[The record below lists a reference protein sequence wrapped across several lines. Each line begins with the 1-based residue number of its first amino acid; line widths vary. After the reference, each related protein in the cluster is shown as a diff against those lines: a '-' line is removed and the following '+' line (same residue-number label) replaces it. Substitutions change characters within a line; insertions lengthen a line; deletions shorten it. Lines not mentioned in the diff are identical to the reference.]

1 MTMQHCFYRNVLMR
15 LSGSTTT
22 IRAGKCLLLLYAI
35 LSLCP
40 MVSAQRSIG
49 DEQLSSPLTART
61 FRKIAYELYISSEP
75 ASTES
80 KQALFFLNA
89 VSELDERAD
98 YILADMLNIASQ
110 FTEENYFNAV
120 QYMLTQYI
128 DGENIDLEVT
138 RRAINY
144 LLGKLNFREK
154 RIMLLSA
161 LLNAAKKKSDILASD
176 LGTQYALLLAETA
189 DYENALTFLIQAYE
203 ANPYNKLAFTKIV
216 ELKRRTNEQI
226 APAIYARHL
235 RLARGANPLDID
247 AAFAFAQYMD
257 KLGIYEVAA
266 AGYGY
271 CAELF
276 EYLYPNVKLPASIY
290 LPWAIAAYNTTRGEI
305 KCFQIAR
312 RVRQSG
318 RFDIVLDAIAANAA
332 GRMGDAERRKEFLQ
346 AGPKAEKMLA
356 GNVASSS
363 VTAHQLGWFYSF
375 ADPNPE
381 KALAWANRAYAADP
395 NSPMVK
401 AVFAYTL
408 VMNGQNEV
416 AAGLASDLQDINQI
430 AALTMG
436 LLKIAADDKHG
447 AVEQL
452 KSAVAMDP
460 SSLAAERAKAVLQEN
475 DSAYIPPSS
484 PELVMRTLVSDFG
497 ERIVPRFTPVDK
509 LISVKLTFGGSRFFY
524 GSDFNAKLMV
534 TNESPEPLIIS
545 SDGLF
550 KGNIRVDA
558 DVRGDMTATIPKL
571 ITKKI
576 RLSAALPARRHVGIE
591 LDVITGSLRH
601 LLLTHPQASFEI
613 EFTVYLDPVEAPDG
627 AVRSALSGIGQIKA
641 TVRRKGE
648 LLTSKYLMQRLD
660 ALSKG
665 QEGQKIRTAQLFMG
679 LVLEKDAL
687 RNSRAAYQYMDVPR
701 PLLID
706 AVNRSLRDEDWAVRI
721 QTMSTMLLA
730 ADSLD
735 YELIKTISESLSDS
749 HWPVRLMTLYLLSK
763 SQGPQFQ
770 QVLDWSERYD
780 TNSMVRNMA
789 IALGAEPPPQPKAA
803 PEAESE
809 AEGPPAKEIQKP

>member
-1 MTMQHCFYRNVLMR
+1 MTMQHCFYRDVLMR
-15 LSGSTTT
+15 LFGSTATG
-22 IRAGKCLLLLYAI
+22 RAGRRLLLLYVL
-35 LSLCP
+35 LSICP
-40 MVSAQRSIG
+40 GVAAQRSIG
-49 DEQLSSPLTART
+49 DEQLSSPLTAQT
-61 FRKIAYELYISSEP
+61 LHKIAYELYISSEP

-89 VSELDERAD
+89 ATELDERAN
-98 YILADMLNIASQ
+98 YILADMINIATQ
-110 FTEENYFNAV
+110 FTEENYFNVV

-138 RRAINY
+138 RRAIHY
-144 LLGKLNFREK
+144 LLDKLNVRQ
-154 RIMLLSA
+154 RRAILLSA
-161 LLNAAKKKSDILASD
+161 LFNAAKEKSNVLASD
-176 LGTQYALLLAETA
+176 LGTQYALLLAEKA
-189 DYENALTFLIQAYE
+189 DYENALAFLIQAYD

-216 ELKRRTNEQI
+216 EIKRRTDEQL
-226 APAIYARHL
+226 APAIYARHF
-235 RLARGANPLDID
+235 RLARGANPLDIE
-247 AAFAFAQYMD
+247 AAFAFARYMD
-257 KLGIYEVAA
+257 TLGIYEVAT

-276 EYLYPNVKLPASIY
+276 EYLYPNVNLPASIY

-312 RVRQSG
+312 QVRQSG

-346 AGPKAEKMLA
+346 ATVKAEKMLA
-356 GNVASSS
+356 SGIASSH

-381 KALAWANRAYAADP
+381 KALAWANKAYAADP

-401 AVFAYTL
+401 AIFAYTL
-408 VMNGQNEV
+408 VMNGQNEL
-416 AAGLASDLQDINQI
+416 AAGMASDSQEINQI

-436 LLKIAADDKHG
+436 LVKLGAGDKQG
-447 AVEQL
+447 AVERL
-452 KSAVAMDP
+452 KAAVAMDP
-460 SSLAAERAKAVLQEN
+460 SSLAAERGKAVLQEN
-475 DSAYIPPSS
+475 ESTYIPPNS
-484 PELVMRTLVSDFG
+484 PELVMRTLVSEFG
-497 ERIVPRFTPVDK
+497 ERIVPRFTPVEK

-524 GSDFNAKLMV
+524 GSDFNAKLML

-558 DVRGDMTATIPKL
+558 DVRGDMTVTIPKL

-576 RLSAALPARRHVGIE
+576 RLSTALPARRHVGIE
-591 LDVITGSLRH
+591 LDVITGSLRQ

-613 EFTVYLDPVEAPDG
+613 EFTVYLDPIEAPDG
-627 AVRSALSGIGQIKA
+627 TVRSALPGIGQINA
-641 TVRRKGE
+641 IVRRKGE

-679 LVLEKDAL
+679 LVLEKDAMQ
-687 RNSRAAYQYMDVPR
+687 RSRPAYQYMDVPR

-706 AVNRSLRDEDWAVRI
+706 AVNRSLRDESWAVRI

-730 ADSLD
+730 TGSLD
-735 YELIKTISESLSDS
+735 YELIKTVSESLSDS

-770 QVLDWSERYD
+770 QVLDWSVRYD

-789 IALGAEPPPQPKAA
+789 IAIGAEPPPQPKAV
-803 PEAESE
+803 PEAQEQE
-809 AEGPPAKEIQKP
+809 P